1 MPSILANQ
9 DVTLNYGDKV
19 MESRRDIEQALLDAL
34 GRGFVTCV
42 INKYEDSGFTETML
56 SDAYG
61 ESCCGVPFSQLL
73 QTVLKNSVGVLS
85 DHSKRRIEVVDCS
98 TLKKGDS
105 YAFLA
110 QLSEMDDAIVV
121 IENATRVPEGN
132 LNTFDAK
139 SYIENILIRS
149 WKNEHISVGDLEL
162 DRNKFSVFIACPQ
175 EDSEKLAS
183 ICRTCDFAWCESL
196 DALLCQ

>member
-9 DVTLNYGDKV
+9 DVTLNYEDKV
-19 MESRRDIEQALLDAL
+19 MESKRDIEQVILGAL

-42 INKYEDSGFTETML
+42 INKYEDNGSTETML

-61 ESCCGVPFSQLL
+61 ESCCDVPFSQLL

-85 DHSKRRIEVVDCS
+85 DHSNRRIEVVDCS
-98 TLKKGDS
+98 TLKKGDA

-110 QLSEMDDAIVV
+110 QLSEIDDAIVV
-121 IENATRVPEGN
+121 IENATCVPEGD
-132 LNTFDAK
+132 LNVFDAK
-139 SYIENILIRS
+139 SYVENILIRS
-149 WKNEHISVGDLEL
+149 WKNEHISVGELEL

-175 EDSEKLAS
+175 EDSEKLVS